1 MSEFQ
6 FVLGRMRTAETVRI
20 VVFPHLPA
28 TANIPHVI
36 LRLLV
41 ESEALNDCCVTLGNT
56 LAMIAGE
63 KAGIF
68 KVRATICHG
77 CFLQKLMHL
86 DIVQT
91 HYAWMLE

>member
-28 TANIPHVI
+28 TANRGQVI

-41 ESEALNDCCVTLGNT
+41 ESEALNDCV
-56 LAMIAGE
+56 
-63 KAGIF
+63 
-68 KVRATICHG
+68 
-77 CFLQKLMHL
+77 
-86 DIVQT
+86 
-91 HYAWMLE
+91 